1 MGTMP
6 LAESTLQN
14 FNVKACLAQGNR
26 FENPEKD
33 RFHRGGEVLFGYTP
47 GFTDWPTWDFVM
59 STMSTGTT
67 FLKT

>member
-47 GFTDWPTWDFVM
+47 GFTD
-59 STMSTGTT
+59 
-67 FLKT
+67 